1 MYLHPPVYRS
11 LIPRYIGSRLSNP
24 GSTISEGFTTFSAE
38 TSMALSEESL
48 DQAGEL
54 VSEAT
59 QPPSPVLEASSQAS
73 VMESP
78 SPLQERPK
86 ESSSP
91 LLETK
96 RLVESSSPL
105 LETKRLEESS
115 SPLLEVKSPLSAS
128 TNAAEQCT
136 LNTQA
141 STESSSS
148 RTGPKES
155 SSPFN
160 ESTNLPCPLTD
171 SPCSHVDANVQKIPK
186 VDSSS

>member
-96 RLVESSSPL
+96 RL
-105 LETKRLEESS
+105 EESS

-155 SSPFN
+155 SRTCN
-160 ESTNLPCPLTD
+160 ESTSPLTD

>member
-96 RLVESSSPL
+96 RL
-105 LETKRLEESS
+105 EESS

-171 SPCSHVDANVQKIPK
+171 SPCSHVDANVQKISK

>member
-78 SPLQERPK
+78 SPLQEAKRLV

-105 LETKRLEESS
+105 LEA
-115 SPLLEVKSPLSAS
+115 KSPFSAS
-128 TNAAEQCT
+128 PNAAEQCT

-155 SSPFN
+155 SRTCN
-160 ESTNLPCPLTD
+160 ESTSPLTD
-171 SPCSHVDANVQKIPK
+171 SPCSHVDANVQKIP
-186 VDSSS
+186 

>member
-96 RLVESSSPL
+96 RL
-105 LETKRLEESS
+105 EESS
-115 SPLLEVKSPLSAS
+115 SPLLEVKRPLSAS

-155 SSPFN
+155 SSPCN
-160 ESTNLPCPLTD
+160 ESTSGPLTD
-171 SPCSHVDANVQKIPK
+171 SPCSNVDANVQKIPK